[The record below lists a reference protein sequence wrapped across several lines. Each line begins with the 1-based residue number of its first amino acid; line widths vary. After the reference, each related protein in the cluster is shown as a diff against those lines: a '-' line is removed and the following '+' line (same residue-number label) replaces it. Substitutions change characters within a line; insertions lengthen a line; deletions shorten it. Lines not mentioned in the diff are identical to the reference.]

1 MLRGGMVNYCCG
13 EEAAMRSEKPK
24 KSDTGQKTARETA
37 GFQTSAD
44 REPILMLFTPA
55 GSGSTA
61 LNYLAQDPDLA
72 EREAAVV
79 FEAIRKSK
87 K

>member
-1 MLRGGMVNYCCG
+1 M
-13 EEAAMRSEKPK
+13 AMRSEKPK
-24 KSDTGQKTARETA
+24 KSEPVPETANETA
-37 GFQTSAD
+37 GPELGMGA
-44 REPILMLFTPA
+44 EPLFTLFTPA

-72 EREAAVV
+72 EREAAVI
-79 FEAIRKSK
+79 FEATRKSK

>member
-1 MLRGGMVNYCCG
+1 M
-13 EEAAMRSEKPK
+13 AMRSEKPK
-24 KSDTGQKTARETA
+24 KSEPGPETA
-37 GFQTSAD
+37 NEAAGLELGTGTDPLFT
-44 REPILMLFTPA
+44 LFTPA

-72 EREAAVV
+72 ERESAVI
-79 FEAIRKSK
+79 FEATRKSK

>member
-1 MLRGGMVNYCCG
+1 
-13 EEAAMRSEKPK
+13 MRSEKPK
-24 KSDTGQKTARETA
+24 KSEPGQKAAKEA
-37 GFQTSAD
+37 ASFQIGTEK
-44 REPILMLFTPA
+44 EPLFTLFTPT

-72 EREAAVV
+72 EREAAVI
-79 FEAIRKSK
+79 FEAAGKTK

>member
-1 MLRGGMVNYCCG
+1 MVNYCRR
-13 EEAAMRSEKPK
+13 EDKAMRSEKPK
-24 KSDTGQKTARETA
+24 KSEPGQTAANKAA
-37 GFQTSAD
+37 GLELGANK
-44 REPILMLFTPA
+44 EPLFTLFTPA

-72 EREAAVV
+72 EREAAVI
-79 FEAIRKSK
+79 FEAARKSK

>member
-1 MLRGGMVNYCCG
+1 MLGSRARALYFT
-13 EEAAMRSEKPK
+13 EP
-24 KSDTGQKTARETA
+24 GQKTAKETA
-37 GFQTSAD
+37 GFQIGTEK
-44 REPILMLFTPA
+44 EPLFTLFTPA

-72 EREAAVV
+72 EREAAVI
-79 FEAIRKSK
+79 FEAARKTK